1 MNDVTMNTVKPDDSS
16 VIIWECYHSANT
28 GEIRFIERTKN
39 RNKYYNFCNNIFP
52 SPDDSTLKRC

>member
-28 GEIRFIERTKN
+28 RVRYASSRGLKTETSTT
-39 RNKYYNFCNNIFP
+39 IFAITYFLRQMTP
-52 SPDDSTLKRC
+52 R